1 MIRRPPSSAL
11 SPYTTL
17 FRSLSAFAPPGTTT
31 RGSGL
36 RLQATGPAN
45 SSRPPGYRQRLILN
59 GSLEFRIGVGVPYYF
74 SKLNT
79 PTQDSRLISA
89 HGRMN
94 TLSG

>member
-59 GSLEFRIGVGVPYYF
+59 GSLEFRIRSEEHTSELQSHSDIVC
-74 SKLNT
+74 
-79 PTQDSRLISA
+79 RLLIGKN
-89 HGRMN
+89 GRMN